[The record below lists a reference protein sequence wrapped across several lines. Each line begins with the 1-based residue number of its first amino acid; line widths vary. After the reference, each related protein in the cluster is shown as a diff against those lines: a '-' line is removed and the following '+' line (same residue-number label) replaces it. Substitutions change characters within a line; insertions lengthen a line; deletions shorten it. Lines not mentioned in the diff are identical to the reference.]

1 MSFSSRNVLTI
12 LLHGGGGPPIWGQ
25 GWGLGGGRGRARSDR
40 QSSHYGRTNH
50 TSDKCWDKFGPPTW
64 ANQVF
69 PSSNGGIDVPTP
81 VQPTSGSSESI
92 TLSLDDYNK
101 LVQQSS
107 KISLQSNITAPTAT
121 LAHSDTHALLNYGCS
136 SSLWVIDS
144 RTSYHM
150 TRESSQFSHLTK
162 SSNTSSILL
171 ADGFS
176 SFVLGQ
182 GLIHLIP
189 SSPF

>member
-1 MSFSSRNVLTI
+1 MHLSKVVGGLNMYHPLPINIEVQRRQREEFQVAKFLSI
-12 LLHGGGGPPIWGQ
+12 LDSEHVEVAL
-25 GWGLGGGRGRARSDR
+25 LFEA
-40 QSSHYGRTNH
+40 
-50 TSDKCWDKFGPPTW
+50 KAEFGPPTW